1 MVRLSFHDC
10 VGGCDGCVNIEND
23 SNNGLA
29 DLIADLDLVYKDN
42 DFGDVLSRADH
53 WAIMGI
59 WAVQTTIDNAV
70 SNGYDVPDLD
80 VEYTYGRTVGFYS
93 FYFILLVEVIH
104 YKRIVQQHLI
114 LLMWKISLMPP

>member
-29 DLIADLDLVYKDN
+29 DLIAALDLVYDEN
-42 DFGDVLSRADH
+42 DFKDILSRADH

-70 SNGYDVPDLD
+70 SNGYTVPDLN
-80 VEYTYGRTVGFYS
+80 VEYTYGRTVGFS
-93 FYFILLVEVIH
+93 NTIILGSSCWKQLFIKGLFIITLH
-104 YKRIVQQHLI
+104 Y
-114 LLMWKISLMPP
+114 